1 MMSTTLKKAIVL
13 FGHGARDERWKEPF
27 VKIKEIIQAKSPAT
41 RVELSFLELMS
52 PGLPEVIGQL
62 VLEAY
67 SEIEV
72 VPVFLG
78 QGGHIRKDF
87 PAILDE
93 CQRKYPQLIL
103 SAKPAVGENLGVLQA
118 IAKYCTD

>member
-1 MMSTTLKKAIVL
+1 MSTSNTKAIVL

-27 VKIKEIIQAKSPAT
+27 IKIKEIIQVVSPSN
-41 RVELSFLELMS
+41 RFELSFLELMS
-52 PGLPEVIGQL
+52 PSLPEVIDQL

-72 VPVFLG
+72 IPIFLG

-93 CQRKYPQLIL
+93 CQSKHPQLIL
-103 SAKPAVGENLGVLQA
+103 SAKPAVGEDIGVLQA
-118 IAKYCTD
+118 IAKYCAD

>member
-1 MMSTTLKKAIVL
+1 MSDSSTKAIVL

-27 VKIKEIIQAKSPAT
+27 IKIKEIIQAASPAR

-52 PGLPEVIGQL
+52 PSLPEVIDQL

-72 VPVFLG
+72 IPVFLG

-93 CQRKYPQLIL
+93 CQKRHPKLQL

-118 IAKYCTD
+118 IAKYCTN